1 MLTQATFIST
11 IFDGLSEPCKR
22 SLTTKY
28 ILEVSTN
35 VPQQSFGLIV
45 VIIVG
50 IVCLILGIVLS
61 AVYFLAGVSA
71 SQKKLAEDIAKS
83 KEDLD
88 AQTANA
94 RKEAENNKR
103 DLLLQAKEE
112 VSRIRSELER
122 EAKDIK
128 QELAKE
134 RNRLE
139 QREDNIVRT
148 EADCEKKQAEIE
160 KRQQNVAE
168 LEARAKDYES
178 RKKTE
183 LENVSGLT
191 VAEAKS
197 LVLEEAK
204 REYTHDM
211 AVMLK
216 QMEEKTKQNADKVA
230 KDIIVNAIQRY
241 ASDYVSEVTVSVVNL
256 PNDEMKGRIIGREG
270 RNIRAIETIT
280 GVDLIIDDTPE
291 AIVLSSFDPIRRE
304 IARLTIEKL
313 VADGRIHP
321 ARIEEM
327 SNKAKKELNQTI
339 KAAGDQASFDT
350 GVMNLHPEII
360 KLLGRLKYRTSY
372 GQNVLQHSIEVSW
385 IASMMAD
392 ELGLDSNLA
401 RRAGLLHDIGKSIDF
416 EQEGT
421 HVQLGVEIAKK
432 YHENPDVINCIE
444 AHHGDV
450 EPTCAEAV
458 LVAAADA
465 ISAAR
470 PGARRENLETYI
482 KRIEK
487 LEEIATSFEGV
498 EKSFAIQAGREIR
511 VIVSPDKV
519 SDDEMALKAHEIC
532 KKIEDELD
540 YPGQIKVN
548 VIREIRAT
556 DIAK

>member
-1 MLTQATFIST
+1 MPQV
-11 IFDGLSEPCKR
+11 
-22 SLTTKY
+22 SL
-28 ILEVSTN
+28 L
-35 VPQQSFGLIV
+35 F
-45 VIIVG
+45 VIIAGVVG
-50 IVCLILGIVLS
+50 LILGIAIT
-61 AVYFLAGVSA
+61 AVYFKSGISGE
-71 SQKKLAEDIAKS
+71 QKRLAEDIAKS
-83 KEDLD
+83 KEESNVLL
-88 AQTANA
+88 ANA
-94 RKEAENNKR
+94 QKEAENNKR

-112 VSRIRSELER
+112 VSRVRSELER
-122 EAKDIK
+122 EAREKK

-134 RNRLE
+134 RNKLE
-139 QREDNIVRT
+139 QKEENINRI
-148 EADCEKKQAEIE
+148 EANCERKQEEIE
-160 KRQQNVAE
+160 RRQQNVAE
-168 LEARAKDYES
+168 LEARARDYEQ

-183 LENVSGLT
+183 LEKVSGLT
-191 VAEAKS
+191 VADARS
-197 LVLEEAK
+197 LVLDEAK

-211 AVMLK
+211 ALMLK
-216 QMEEKTKQNADKVA
+216 QMEEKTKQDADKVA

-241 ASDYVSEVTVSVVNL
+241 ASDYVSEVTVSVVTL

-291 AIVLSSFDPIRRE
+291 AIVLSSFEAIVLSSFDPIRRE
-304 IARLTIEKL
+304 IARMTIERL

-327 SNKAKKELNQTI
+327 AGKARKELNQTI
-339 KAAGDQASFDT
+339 KTEGEKAAFDT
-350 GVMNLHPEII
+350 GVMNLHPELI
-360 KLLGRLKYRTSY
+360 KLLGRLRYRTSY

-385 IASMMAD
+385 IAAMMAD

-401 RRAGLLHDIGKSIDF
+401 RRGGLLHDIGKAVDF

-421 HVQLGVEIAKK
+421 HIQLGVDIAKK
-432 YHENPDVINCIE
+432 YHESPAVINCIE

-450 EPTCAEAV
+450 EPLTAEAV

-519 SDDEMALKAHEIC
+519 SDDEMTLKARDIC

-548 VIREIRAT
+548 VIRETRAT
-556 DIAK
+556 DVAK

>member
-1 MLTQATFIST
+1 MLTQVTFIPK
-11 IFDGLSEPCKR
+11 IFVGLSEPCKR

-35 VPQQSFGLIV
+35 VPQQGFGLIV

-50 IVCLILGIVLS
+50 VVGLILGIVCS
-61 AVYFLAGVSA
+61 ALYFVSGVSKK
-71 SQKKLAEDIAKS
+71 QKKLAEDIAKS

-88 AQTANA
+88 MQTANA

-112 VSRIRSELER
+112 VSRVRSELER

-128 QELAKE
+128 QDLAKE

-139 QREDNIVRT
+139 QREENIARM
-148 EADCEKKQAEIE
+148 EAGCEKKQEEIE
-160 KRQQNVAE
+160 KKQQNVAE

-178 RKKTE
+178 RKKAE
-183 LENVSGLT
+183 LESVSGLT
-191 VAEAKS
+191 VAEARS

-385 IASMMAD
+385 IAAMMAD

-401 RRAGLLHDIGKSIDF
+401 KRAGLLHDIGKSVDF

-450 EPTCAEAV
+450 EPICAEAV

>member
-1 MLTQATFIST
+1 MPQV
-11 IFDGLSEPCKR
+11 
-22 SLTTKY
+22 SL
-28 ILEVSTN
+28 L
-35 VPQQSFGLIV
+35 F
-45 VIIVG
+45 VIIAGVVG
-50 IVCLILGIVLS
+50 LILGILIA
-61 AVYFLAGVSA
+61 AVYFKSGISGE
-71 SQKKLAEDIAKS
+71 QKRLAEDIAKS
-83 KEDLD
+83 KEESNVLL
-88 AQTANA
+88 ANA
-94 RKEAENNKR
+94 QKEAENNKR

-112 VSRIRSELER
+112 VSLVRSELER
-122 EAKDIK
+122 EAREKK

-139 QREDNIVRT
+139 QKEENINRI
-148 EADCEKKQAEIE
+148 EANCERKQEEIE
-160 KRQQNVAE
+160 RRQQNIAE
-168 LEARAKDYES
+168 LEARAKDYEQ

-183 LENVSGLT
+183 LEKVSGLT
-191 VAEAKS
+191 VADARS
-197 LVLEEAK
+197 LVLDEAK

-211 AVMLK
+211 ALMLK
-216 QMEEKTKQNADKVA
+216 QMEEKTKQDADKVA

-241 ASDYVSEVTVSVVNL
+241 ASDYVSEVTVSVVSL

-304 IARLTIEKL
+304 IARLTIERL

-327 SNKAKKELNQTI
+327 VGKAKKELNNTIKAKKELNQTI
-339 KAAGDQASFDT
+339 KTEGEKAAFDT
-350 GVMNLHPEII
+350 GVMNLHPELI
-360 KLLGRLKYRTSY
+360 KLLGRLRYRTSY

-385 IASMMAD
+385 IAAMMAD

-401 RRAGLLHDIGKSIDF
+401 RRGGLLHDIGKAVDF

-421 HVQLGVEIAKK
+421 HIQLGVEIAKK
-432 YHENPDVINCIE
+432 YHESPAVINCIE

-450 EPTCAEAV
+450 EPLSAEAV

-519 SDDEMALKAHEIC
+519 SDDEMTLKARDIC

-548 VIREIRAT
+548 VIRETRAT
-556 DIAK
+556 DVAK